1 MKSQAVLLT
10 YQGIKSRKQWLKS
23 AYARCGV
30 TLWGVP
36 PKSPDL
42 NPVEQFWAF
51 LRRRLRMRDLADL
64 KAKRKPLS
72 KTAYKARV
80 RAVCRTAKAQ
90 QVAKSCSRS
99 LRKTCLEVIAK
110 QGAASKA

>member
-1 MKSQAVLLT
+1 M
-10 YQGIKSRKQWLKS
+10 
-23 AYARCGV
+23 
-30 TLWGVP
+30 P

-42 NPVEQFWAF
+42 NPVEKFWAF

-80 RAVCRTAKAQ
+80 RVVCSAAKAQ
-90 QVAKSCSRS
+90 QVAKNCSRS

-110 QGAASKA
+110 HGAASKA